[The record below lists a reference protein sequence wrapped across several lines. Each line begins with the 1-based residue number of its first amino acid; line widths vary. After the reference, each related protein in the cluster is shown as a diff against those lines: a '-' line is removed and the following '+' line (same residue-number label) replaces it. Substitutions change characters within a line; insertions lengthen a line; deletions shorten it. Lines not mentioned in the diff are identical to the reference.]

1 MTHPVVLHQPLG
13 LCHHLRYLY
22 VPRCRLIEGRADYL
36 AVYGPLHICNFPTLV
51 DQQDD
56 QNHLR
61 MILRDGVCDRLQ
73 QHGLPVRGGE
83 TIKPRCPADKPSSP

>member
-1 MTHPVVLHQPLG
+1 
-13 LCHHLRYLY
+13 
-22 VPRCRLIEGRADYL
+22 
-36 AVYGPLHICNFPTLV
+36 
-51 DQQDD
+51 
-56 QNHLR
+56 